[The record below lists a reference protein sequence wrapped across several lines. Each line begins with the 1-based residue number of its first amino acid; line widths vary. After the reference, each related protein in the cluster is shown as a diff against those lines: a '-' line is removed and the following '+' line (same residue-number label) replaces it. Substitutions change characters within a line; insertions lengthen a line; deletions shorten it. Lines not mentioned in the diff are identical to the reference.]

1 MKQRT
6 VVLKNFGISRDPSV
20 SKTDANFVWENV
32 NIRLTASDDDT
43 LLSATNERGTIM
55 MTECKYGTLIGWNVL
70 DSHLILFFTG
80 TTDYIVRYD
89 FAENGDV
96 LSASPATV
104 FSGDLGFSTTNPIE
118 SVVSYESE
126 DVQKI
131 YWVDGLHVLRSCN
144 FMASYVGQSAD
155 VFDSNRGTE
164 TQLSITI
171 SKDNG
176 GSTRSNGTMQYFVT
190 AYNKLGVETGIIAE
204 SSLVYLSPMDRGGA
218 ADETNSNRIIINIA
232 GTYGCGFDYVRLYGV
247 LRTSQNGQTTAYI
260 ISEVPI
266 AGSSEGVVTIV
277 DNGANYLGT
286 TDASVLLFLGSK
298 EVVPG
303 TIAQKDNTL
312 FLGNLDVRSNDYDTL
327 DSLATECRDSHTGL
341 SNVVNFDDYL
351 HIPIEKASGSYPYTS
366 QLNLESSGMK
376 VFKANEKYRFAVVF
390 KKPNGDKSKAF
401 WIGDAVCDEYPK
413 MTDGNVKY
421 RIPKAYLPER
431 MTNEA
436 ARLGYK
442 YAQLH
447 MAQATYAD
455 RSVKAQGFLN
465 PTVFNLWDRYNNQ
478 PYARPSWMTR
488 PNLGNVEFMHI
499 ASLHNANTKSA
510 EIQSNYWEENQP
522 KAYYA
527 KDDDGIINMYVPEAW
542 AARPQQAEELV
553 DSTGAGFILD
563 MAYKKTSDGEVTVQR
578 AYIMIYKTSETNVP
592 ETIDGYSPDPLV
604 WEYVR
609 TVNICS
615 ASRFKYNWTE
625 FSAYA
630 QETCEDDGIL
640 RLYYNLN
647 DSALEAIKSNLSEGT
662 NRTPVLCNTAV
673 VLTDGAVITD
683 LTSTGTFCQYSRQH
697 YFVDANIVTF
707 HSPEVEYEQ
716 INVDRNTGLKLRIVG
731 AAQISASS
739 TDLEVQVTDSDYVGN
754 NVMKYDYSTPN
765 MSTSVGTLTAA
776 PMYYDS
782 VTTDNTEDETVAI
795 EPAKGYYMTYM
806 WHKSGSIINYTNG
819 AGKSFANIAMKRF
832 ANRQFSYYS
841 HYVTMMRDYM
851 VSYTP
856 KCIRQ
861 ISGSSPGIYEI
872 DTVDGTKSYS
882 ANVPATVMTPPNFK
896 YPIYRSRR
904 ASETY
909 DSAMSVISTTRADS
923 AVTVTYNSRPH
934 LVISL
939 PSSSSPTAVNSM
951 VVLPARY
958 SSNGGDVF
966 DMNETYA
973 VNYLSLIDKWSYSSG
988 SVTVYLKI
996 TNYARDT
1003 SETSLYG
1010 ALRRTLSIVTSGY
1023 YLAAVVIRSF
1033 DGQVR
1038 QALDNTEFTVDSITL
1053 STHSSMNVEGNILAL
1068 TFLMTKNVYEG
1079 GVYLYRGSLPVNICG
1094 EASKLYAGW
1103 SGKTLSDTS
1112 IVQAPVTIDSFT
1124 DADAPYLW
1132 IAELYEDYGTDDT
1145 RYGGVSA
1152 SAVQNNVF
1160 IPCGPDTPMTAP
1172 VPGYEG
1178 DTYFQRYD
1186 CLVGYP
1192 QSTNDR
1198 NQLID
1203 IASVMLETH
1212 VNLDGRTDKD
1222 RGVCQLADI
1231 DYTQFGAVN
1240 MVYSQSNDFF
1250 PSRVFDEMTN
1260 QGKYPTTVTWSKEKH
1275 PLETNDTW
1283 MNVTLASTLTMDPSF
1298 GPLNAIRSYKNTL
1311 VAFQNKGI
1319 SELLFNPRVQ
1329 ISTSDGVP
1337 VEIANSGKMEGKR
1350 TISNH
1355 YGCFNKW
1362 SVVEGR
1368 NGLYFKDDLSK
1379 EILRFDGQSIEPL
1392 SSKARLDVWVRNHS
1406 YNLAWDPASG
1416 GNTVSFFDRNESEV
1430 YFVNPAA
1437 DADDIAPAIVYN
1449 EKLGAF
1455 TSFYSYAGVPLMV
1468 NVLGRLVTYKS
1479 SYLWRMHEGF
1489 YNTFFGEYRPS
1500 SITWRICPEPYGDK
1514 IWTNIEY
1521 RTDFIE
1527 VLDSTS
1533 AAFKYDEG
1541 EAAAGAVGYMKDI
1554 TFDTMKVWN
1563 EYQNTGSIDMSYT
1576 GTTGLKSTTEAD
1588 TRKKFRIWRAD
1599 IPRDP
1604 GSANKMDRIRNPWI
1618 YLKLTKNYSAAI
1630 DRIRMEMHD
1639 LLIKYYSY
1647 E

>member
-6 VVLKNFGISRDPSV
+6 AVLKNFGISRDPSV

-55 MTECKYGTLIGWNVL
+55 LAECKYGTLIGWNVL
-70 DSHLILFFTG
+70 DSHLILFFAG

-89 FAENGDV
+89 FVENNGV
-96 LSASPATV
+96 LSATPATV
-104 FSGDLGFSTTNPIE
+104 FSGNLGFSTTNPIE

-144 FMASYVGQSAD
+144 FMASYVGRSAD
-155 VFDSNRGTE
+155 VFDSNKGTE
-164 TQLSITI
+164 TQLSITTV
-171 SKDNG
+171 KDNG
-176 GSTRSNGTMQYFVT
+176 GATRPNGTVQYFVT
-190 AYNKLGVETGIIAE
+190 AYNKLGVETGIVAE

-218 ADETNSNRIIINIA
+218 ADETNSNRIIINLA
-232 GTYGCGFDYVRLYGV
+232 GTYSCGFDYIRLYGV

-260 ISEVPI
+260 ISEVPV
-266 AGSSEGVVTIV
+266 AVSSSDVVTIV
-277 DNGANYLGT
+277 DNGTNYLGT

-298 EVVPG
+298 EVVPS
-303 TIAQKDNTL
+303 TMAQKDNTL
-312 FLGNLDVRSNDYDTL
+312 FLGNLDVKSNDYDTL
-327 DSLATECRDSHTGL
+327 DDLATACRNSSTGL
-341 SNVVNFDDYL
+341 STVVDFDDYRK
-351 HIPIEKASGSYPYTS
+351 ISIEKASDSYPYTS
-366 QLNLESSGMK
+366 QLNLESNCMK
-376 VFKANEKYRFAVVF
+376 VFKTNEKYRFAVVF
-390 KKPNGDKSKAF
+390 KKPNGDRSKAF
-401 WIGDAVCDEYPK
+401 WIGDAVCDEYPT
-413 MTDGNVKY
+413 MTDGNIRY
-421 RIPKAYLPER
+421 CIPHAYLPKS

-478 PYARPSWMTR
+478 PYARPSWMAR

-510 EIQSNYWEENQP
+510 EIQSNSWEGNQP

-527 KDDDGIINMYVPEAW
+527 KDDDGVINMYVPEAW
-542 AARPQQAEELV
+542 AERPQQAEELTG
-553 DSTGAGFILD
+553 STGAGFVLY
-563 MAYKKTSDGEVTVQR
+563 MAYKKTSASEVTVSR
-578 AYIMIYKTSETNVP
+578 AYVMIYKTSVASVP
-592 ETIDGYSPDPLV
+592 ETIDGYNPDPL
-604 WEYVR
+604 WEFVR
-609 TVNICS
+609 TVDICS
-615 ASRFKYNWTE
+615 ASRFKYSWTE

-647 DSALEAIKSNLSEGT
+647 DSALASIKSSLSDGT
-662 NRTPVLCNTAV
+662 NRTPVVCNTAV
-673 VLTDGAVITD
+673 VLTEGAVITD
-683 LTSTGTFCQYSRQH
+683 LTSAGTFCQYSRQH
-697 YFVDANIVTF
+697 YFIDANIVTF
-707 HSPEVEYEQ
+707 HSPEIEYEQ

-739 TDLEVQVTDSDYVGN
+739 TDSEAQVTDSDYVGN
-754 NVMKYDYSTPN
+754 NIMKYDYSTPN
-765 MSTSVGTLTAA
+765 MSSSVGTLTAA

-795 EPAKGYYMTYM
+795 EPVKGYYMTYL

-819 AGKSFANIAMKRF
+819 AGKSFANIATKRF

-841 HYVTMMRDYM
+841 HYVATAQN
-851 VSYTP
+851 YTP

-861 ISGSSPGIYEI
+861 ISGSSSGIYEI

-882 ANVPATVMTPPNFK
+882 VNVPATVMTPPSFK
-896 YPIYRSRR
+896 YPIYRSQS
-904 ASETY
+904 ASGTY
-909 DSAMSVISTTRADS
+909 DSAMSVIATTRADS
-923 AVTVTYNSRPH
+923 AVMVTYNSRPH

-939 PSSSSPTAVNSM
+939 PSSSSSTAINSM
-951 VVLPARY
+951 TVLPSRR
-958 SSNGGDVF
+958 SSNGSDVF
-966 DMNETYA
+966 DLNETYA
-973 VNYLSLIDKWSYSSG
+973 VNYLSVLSKWSYSSG
-988 SVTVYLKI
+988 NAIVYLKI
-996 TNYARDT
+996 TDYARDS
-1003 SETSLYG
+1003 SESSLYS
-1010 ALRRTLSIVTSGY
+1010 ALRGTLSIVTNSGY
-1023 YLAAVVIRSF
+1023 YLAAAAIRSA

-1038 QALDNTEFTVDSITL
+1038 QALDSTEFTTNSITL
-1053 STHSSMNVEGNILAL
+1053 STHSSMNVLGNILAL
-1068 TFLMTKNVYEG
+1068 TFIMTKNVYED
-1079 GVYLYRGSLPVNICG
+1079 GVYLYRSSLPVNIYG
-1094 EASKLYAGW
+1094 ESSKLYAGW
-1103 SGKTLSDTS
+1103 SDKTISDTS
-1112 IVQAPVTIDSFT
+1112 ISQASVTVDSFT
-1124 DADAPYLW
+1124 DANAPYLW
-1132 IAELYEDYGTDDT
+1132 IAELYEDYGTNDT

-1160 IPCGPDTPMTAP
+1160 IPCGPDTLMTER

-1178 DTYFQRYD
+1178 DAYFQRYD

-1192 QSTNDR
+1192 QSANDR

-1222 RGVCQLADI
+1222 RGVSQLANI

-1240 MVYSQSNDFF
+1240 MVYSQGNNFL
-1250 PSRVFDEMTN
+1250 PSRVFDETTN

-1298 GPLNAIRSYKNTL
+1298 GPLSAIRSYKNTL

-1329 ISTSDGVP
+1329 MSASDGVP
-1337 VEIANSGKMEGKR
+1337 IEIANSGKMEGKR

-1355 YGCFNKW
+1355 YGCLNKW
-1362 SVVEGR
+1362 SVIEGR

-1406 YNLAWDPASG
+1406 YNFVWDPVSN

-1437 DADDIAPAIVYN
+1437 DADDIAPTIVYN

-1455 TSFYSYAGVPLMV
+1455 TSFYSYAGVPFMA
-1468 NVLGRLVTYKS
+1468 NVLGRLVAYKN

-1489 YNTFFGEYRPS
+1489 YNTFFGEYQPS

-1527 VLDSTS
+1527 VLDGVGAT
-1533 AAFKYDEG
+1533 FKYDEG
-1541 EAAAGAVGYMKDI
+1541 EATAGTDGYMKDI

-1576 GTTGLKSTTEAD
+1576 GTTSLKSTTGAD

-1604 GSANKMDRIRNPWI
+1604 DSAYKMDRIRNPWI
-1618 YLKLTKNYSAAI
+1618 YLKLTKNYSDAI

-1639 LLIKYYSY
+1639 LLVKYYSY